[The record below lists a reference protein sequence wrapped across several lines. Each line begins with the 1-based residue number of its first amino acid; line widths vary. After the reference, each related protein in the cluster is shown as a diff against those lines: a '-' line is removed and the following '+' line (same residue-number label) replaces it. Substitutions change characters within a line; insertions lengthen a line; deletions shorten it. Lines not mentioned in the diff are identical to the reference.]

1 MKISLPKTPQENDS
15 CWRAIQDQEWVQK
28 LKDTP
33 QDPIYHAEGDVHIH
47 TKMVLDELCKNPQW
61 QRAPQQ
67 QKDTLWL
74 AALLHDVSKPY
85 TTLYKDGGRIGH
97 PGHSRKGAIHARALL
112 YEMGF
117 DMGLREEVCGMIKYH
132 QLPFWLIQ
140 DDKSEEKL
148 IRLSWQT
155 RADLVATLAKADID
169 GRICPDVEAIH
180 ENIEMFLLMADE
192 LGIRQQAKSFVDA
205 HTRFGFFQGRCG
217 SVHDRIFDDTWGE
230 VVIMCGLP
238 GSGKDT
244 WIEKFLDIPMISLD
258 NLRRAQKVMHNDRK
272 AQDRIRHQAVDQA
285 KVFLRK
291 KQPFV
296 WNATNLY
303 QKRRLPLI
311 DMAVRYGARV
321 RLVFIETSFAKIFA
335 QNQDRPYPIPTAAL
349 QNLIN
354 KVELPNS
361 LEAHQVDYVCDGD
374 QVQMPFLPTLTV

>member
-1 MKISLPKTPQENDS
+1 
-15 CWRAIQDQEWVQK
+15 
-28 LKDTP
+28 
-33 QDPIYHAEGDVHIH
+33 
-47 TKMVLDELCKNPQW
+47 
-61 QRAPQQ
+61 
-67 QKDTLWL
+67 
-74 AALLHDVSKPY
+74 
-85 TTLYKDGGRIGH
+85 
-97 PGHSRKGAIHARALL
+97 
-112 YEMGF
+112 
-117 DMGLREEVCGMIKYH
+117 
-132 QLPFWLIQ
+132 
-140 DDKSEEKL
+140 
-148 IRLSWQT
+148 
-155 RADLVATLAKADID
+155 
-169 GRICPDVEAIH
+169 
-180 ENIEMFLLMADE
+180 
-192 LGIRQQAKSFVDA
+192 
-205 HTRFGFFQGRCG
+205 
-217 SVHDRIFDDTWGE
+217 
-230 VVIMCGLP
+230 MCGLP

-272 AQDRIRHQAVDQA
+272 AQDRIRHQAIDQA

-321 RLVFIETSFAKIFA
+321 RLVFIEASFAKIFA

-361 LEAHQVDYVCDGD
+361 LEAHQVDYICDGE